1 MQHLTTF
8 WQRCLPHILLWM
20 QITFVLIL
28 QCFIWYN
35 RLQHH
40 QLQLMTGCK
49 VEGYCN
55 EDLQPRTKT
64 SSCGQSPSM
73 GWDMFVIRYLA
84 RSTSKK
90 QYCSVYVFHF
100 SSPFEVLPHLLP
112 WTESKSVGNLQ
123 RYIKG
128 TTTDHLNN
136 FRLFLWAIPF
146 LNTAK
151 LSAQMLLLTYTNS

>member
-8 WQRCLPHILLWM
+8 WQRRLPHILLWM

-64 SSCGQSPSM
+64 SSCGQSIYGVRHVCDTLP
-73 GWDMFVIRYLA
+73 GTKYF
-84 RSTSKK
+84 KK

-100 SSPFEVLPHLLP
+100 SRPFEVLPHLLP